1 MSSPNQMEEVKGE
14 RKDQLQQERKPRPAP
29 VYVYLLILFAA
40 AFAMLLLAYL
50 IQQRNEDVLSA
61 AILPYAQQVQ
71 LLPHELYL
79 NCL

>member
-1 MSSPNQMEEVKGE
+1 MNSPNQMEESKGDQ
-14 RKDQLQQERKPRPAP
+14 KDQFQQERKSRTAP

-61 AILPYAQQVQ
+61 YCTPYVQQVPAF
-71 LLPHELYL
+71 LEAHSM
-79 NCL
+79 NHI

>member
-1 MSSPNQMEEVKGE
+1 MNSPEQMEEIKGE
-14 RKDQLQQERKPRPAP
+14 RKDQFQQERKTRTAP

-61 AILPYAQQVQ
+61 TCQPYVQQA
-71 LLPHELYL
+71 PAFIAEHYF
-79 NCL
+79 NCI